1 MRPVSTADRARL
13 AASTGVD
20 HLAARQTRGG
30 WWTDWRA
37 GRGGSDE
44 FATALVA
51 ARICDAP
58 GAAPLVRRA
67 AEALDSRL
75 VVRRASGLGGWG
87 WSAAVPG
94 DADSTAWAVRAL
106 AAAGRSHPGDD
117 VRDFLQAHVRD
128 DGAATYAD
136 DAAVRRYMGTVY
148 PEGHGFGGWTA
159 ASPSVTAAVAAVA
172 PDLSAPLVAALRRG
186 QRDDGS
192 WVDLWWPDPA
202 HPTSLA
208 AEVLLAAGHGDAAL
222 AAARW
227 SAGAPG
233 ADGAFELAARLRL
246 LVLGLGLGM
255 RLGLGLDDGPW
266 RSLVSQ
272 AASQLIDSQDPDG
285 SWAPS
290 ARLRVPDPDD
300 AQPWTHDGAAP
311 GAAVLTSTW
320 VDEERAVSTA
330 CAVSALVLAA
340 EALDER
346 LSPAR

>member
-1 MRPVSTADRARL
+1 MRPVSTADQARRT
-13 AASTGVD
+13 AWDGVD
-20 HLAARQTRGG
+20 RLSSLQTRGG
-30 WWTDWRA
+30 WWTDWPA

-44 FATALVA
+44 FATALVTV
-51 ARICDAP
+51 RICGAP
-58 GAAPLVRRA
+58 GAEPLVRRA
-67 AEALDSRL
+67 AQALDSRL

-106 AAAGRSHPGDD
+106 AAAGRPHVGDD
-117 VRDFLQAHVRD
+117 IGDFLRGHVRD

-136 DAAVRRYMGTVY
+136 DAAVRRYMGAVY

-159 ASPSVTAAVAAVA
+159 ASPSVTAAVAAVTRALA
-172 PDLSAPLVAALRRG
+172 PPLVSALLRA

-192 WVDLWWPDPA
+192 WVDLWWHDPA

-208 AEVLLAAGHGDAAL
+208 AEVLLAAGHADAAL

-227 SAGAPG
+227 SAETPT

-246 LVLGLGLGM
+246 LVLGRRLGRGLG
-255 RLGLGLDDGPW
+255 DGRW
-266 RSLVSQ
+266 RSLVAQ
-272 AASQLIDSQDPDG
+272 AASQLIESQDPDG

-340 EALDER
+340 ESFDKG
-346 LSPAR
+346 LSPVQ